1 MSLGS
6 APGSEVGNL
15 SDYHRDIRWTL
26 NSTPGPLRLTY
37 HAYKWVQQKASQ
49 EYGQILQKHRYTVNN
64 VPLTTLSENTT
75 EGAFA
80 RWIVP

>member
-1 MSLGS
+1 MDLK
-6 APGSEVGNL
+6 
-15 SDYHRDIRWTL
+15 L
-26 NSTPGPLRLTY
+26 NTRTFTAHISY

-64 VPLTTLSENTT
+64 VPLTTLSKNTT

-80 RWIVP
+80 RWIVL